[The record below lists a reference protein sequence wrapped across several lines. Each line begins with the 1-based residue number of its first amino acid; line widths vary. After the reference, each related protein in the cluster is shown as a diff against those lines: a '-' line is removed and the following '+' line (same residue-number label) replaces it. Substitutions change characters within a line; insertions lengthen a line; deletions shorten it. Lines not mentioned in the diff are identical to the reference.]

1 MQPIINLKMQQVLCD
16 YFIAGVKPANEKRI
30 GMEYERV
37 LLLNSGLQPVPY
49 DGGVCSITS
58 LLEEMADRF
67 DWQPFYEGDRI
78 LGLKRHEATIT
89 LEPAGQFEFSS
100 SPFYTVREIAKEFAQ
115 LESELAQ
122 LRQRHR
128 FLMLTSGIN
137 PLHRVGEGIDEVEWI
152 PKKRY
157 EIMRRVLPTRGKLGL
172 QMMALTSSVQA
183 SIDYQSE
190 EDCAEKYRLACA
202 LVPLF
207 TALFANSPIAA
218 QKKTGYISYRS
229 EIWTQTDS
237 SRCGIPPF
245 VFNQHEIDS
254 STQRKGFFADYMR
267 YALAA
272 PMLFKQAE
280 TSDNERNPGQPAKL
294 EEFPTARGKVL
305 PTFADFLQQ
314 SVGQPKFSSTELS
327 ASWQLH
333 LSTLFPEVRLKNFL
347 ELRTPD
353 GNRPELALAFVAM
366 CRGIFYHPEAR
377 REIWKMLEKF
387 TWAQRLEAQRAAAA
401 LGLSAAKQGKYRLL
415 ELSRELFGIADAALG
430 ELDSAD
436 RPLLGPLSEVIFE
449 MRRSPGELLL
459 SMWETTEK
467 IESNSEKR
475 RQRLIE
481 FLSNTNPS

>member
-1 MQPIINLKMQQVLCD
+1 M
-16 YFIAGVKPANEKRI
+16 
-30 GMEYERV
+30 
-37 LLLNSGLQPVPY
+37 
-49 DGGVCSITS
+49 
-58 LLEEMADRF
+58 
-67 DWQPFYEGDRI
+67 
-78 LGLKRHEATIT
+78 
-89 LEPAGQFEFSS
+89 
-100 SPFYTVREIAKEFAQ
+100 YTVLIRAY
-115 LESELAQ
+115 L
-122 LRQRHR
+122 
-128 FLMLTSGIN
+128 
-137 PLHRVGEGIDEVEWI
+137 PL
-152 PKKRY
+152 
-157 EIMRRVLPTRGKLGL
+157 
-172 QMMALTSSVQA
+172 
-183 SIDYQSE
+183 QST
-190 EDCAEKYRLACA
+190 
-202 LVPLF
+202 F
-207 TALFANSPIAA
+207 LFAH
-218 QKKTGYISYRS
+218 R
-229 EIWTQTDS
+229 
-237 SRCGIPPF
+237 PPF